1 MRRST
6 KVLLALLLLVGLP
19 YYWLLVDNRPG
30 GIEPARLDIAQLRA
44 EANRMPGG
52 KPTSVD
58 FEVIGF
64 RRLPGTY
71 YTAGTGIKRRL
82 FGIMAYRVNTP
93 DGAILINAGVTAEDC
108 AIYRCETFF
117 AERQA
122 GVDRAMQSAR
132 MILFSSEDRDHIGGF
147 LGSKAF
153 PRIAG
158 KVLLAAGQEP
168 GGEQSRT
175 LPWPDQRDGLTPPLA
190 PIPVQA
196 VAPGVVLVRTGG
208 HSPGS
213 QMIFLQ
219 LQDGRELL
227 FTGDIAPFYGN
238 YRKLRAGSRLKTDW
252 VEPEDRNAQFAWLK
266 AIRALKAQA
275 PQVQVIPGHDPEY
288 LLSARSGR
296 PFRLHFENLPTPTVE
311 VIPKDGEDN

>member
-1 MRRST
+1 LRRST
-6 KVLLALLLLVGLP
+6 KVLLTLLLVVGLP
-19 YYWLLVDNRPG
+19 YYWLLIDNRSG
-30 GIEPARLDIAQLRA
+30 GIAPARLDIAQLRA
-44 EANRMPGG
+44 EANRMPGA

-58 FEVIGF
+58 FEVVGF

-82 FGIMAYRVNTP
+82 FGIMAYRVNTS
-93 DGAILINAGVTAEDC
+93 DGAIVINSGVTAEDC
-108 AIYRCETFF
+108 EVYRCEAHF

-132 MILFSSEDRDHIGGF
+132 MILFTSEDRDHLGGF
-147 LGSKAF
+147 IGSRAF

-168 GGEQSRT
+168 GGQQSRE
-175 LPWPDQRDGLTPPLA
+175 LPWPDRRDGLTPPMA
-190 PIPVQA
+190 PVPIQA

-213 QMIFLQ
+213 QMVFLQ

-227 FTGDIAPFYGN
+227 LAGDVAPFYGN
-238 YRKLRAGSRLKTDW
+238 YKNLRAGSRLKTDW
-252 VEPEDRNAQFAWLK
+252 VEPEDRTAQFAWLK
-266 AIRALKAQA
+266 AIRALKVQA
-275 PQVQVIPGHDPEY
+275 PQVKIIPGHDPEY
-288 LLSARSGR
+288 MLSVRSGR
-296 PFRLHFENLPTPTVE
+296 PLHLHFENLPAAATET
-311 VIPKDGEDN
+311 IPRDPDDN